1 MIDVNKIAGIG
12 EFREERVDS
21 EDSPEET
28 ARTNLVLYKVN
39 NRVFLVM
46 NKNTIE
52 VRTDERLG
60 KLLEGKYESVMRS
73 RYFGKGGMEVVDS
86 GQLEKAELE
95 DLIRLS
101 YNLTREIKE

>member
-12 EFREERVDS
+12 EFREERVDF

-28 ARTNLVLYKVN
+28 ARTNPVLYKVN

-60 KLLEGKYESVMRS
+60 RLLEGKYESVMRS
-73 RYFGKGGMEVVDS
+73 RYFGKGGLRV
-86 GQLEKAELE
+86 
-95 DLIRLS
+95 LIRGS
-101 YNLTREIKE
+101 SKKPN

>member
-21 EDSPEET
+21 EDFPEET
-28 ARTNLVLYKVN
+28 ARTNPVLYKVN
-39 NRVFLVM
+39 NRVFLVV

-73 RYFGKGGMEVVDS
+73 RYFGKGGIEVVDS

-101 YNLTREIKE
+101 YNLTLELK